1 MSAAVRR
8 ITMEENVMRKHLC
21 RFLCLCLSISLLT
34 LLTACGGYSQKLMG
48 VWERDGDAPGSDITF
63 ASLGSEDSFDT
74 DGFFDMMRTATSVRF
89 GEEEAAVM
97 RLRSLGGTERDMDFR
112 YVASDNTLTIDPYES
127 KWSCGLGYAL
137 EDQGKTLV
145 IDLGPKGSITFSKVD

>member
-1 MSAAVRR
+1 MRR
-8 ITMEENVMRKHLC
+8 SVQKGVA
-21 RFLCLCLSISLLT
+21 LCLAVCLLLA
-34 LLTACGGYSQKLMG
+34 LAGCSGYSQKLVG

>member
-1 MSAAVRR
+1 MPAGLRRTGTEDTVRR
-8 ITMEENVMRKHLC
+8 SVQKGVA
-21 RFLCLCLSISLLT
+21 LCLAVCLLLA
-34 LLTACGGYSQKLMG
+34 LAGCGGYSQKLVG